1 MSTTTDVAAA
11 PAKPKPGATS
21 PGIRIAGHALATIG
35 GMLELIAGAA
45 AIKRGGF
52 PPELSIMLLFTGGLT
67 LLLVRASYWQRNR
80 AAWAFLSVIAG
91 VMALCTLFGS
101 AKIRGALGVGFGT
114 VLIFPFLYAFAAG
127 MLGTLGLDYRE
138 SRTEASDDKQRRTA

>member
-1 MSTTTDVAAA
+1 MATSTDVSEAN
-11 PAKPKPGATS
+11 AKPKLGATS
-21 PGIRIAGHALATIG
+21 PGIRTAGHVLATIG
-35 GMLELIAGAA
+35 GLLELIAGAG
-45 AIKRGGF
+45 AIKRGL

-67 LLLVRASYWQRNR
+67 LVLVRASYLQRNR

-101 AKIRGALGVGFGT
+101 AKIRGVLGVGFGT

-138 SRTEASDDKQRRTA
+138 SRTEASDDKHRRTA